1 MARPHALPRP
11 LPFSSLFPFSFL
23 FSLHFPFR
31 FPCFLFPSASA
42 SASAC
47 ISFCLS
53 ILIQVCNTLSKDL
66 DKRHSE
72 QNATCCLCL
81 QAIPDGSGSDAE
93 AAPLAPRPTPASH
106 PTISSNLHLS
116 KGLAPFEP
124 PPLAALTDD
133 VLAGCLKTAFG
144 YGAFRGQQ
152 LEVVRRVLDG
162 HSTLAV
168 LPTGGLPQQL
178 RILSSGLWA
187 CPVMSCHEAWGAVG
201 ALLYTWPADH
211 CAMGC
216 QCCCRYTLEPAGK
229 RNIAMYFA
237 SCSAQNK
244 GCQPFSV
251 LNAQQKVL
259 LRQQWPFTY
268 GKRHMSAAPSGEMQ

>member
-23 FSLHFPFR
+23 FSFHFPFR
-31 FPCFLFPSASA
+31 FPCFPLPSA